1 MSHQQLGHTETRPQ
15 FKVSSKRP
23 EKRRI
28 DLAIPEVVV
37 YCVIHYSTATPVR
50 AKTYMFSC
58 MYVFSTC
65 NSANF
70 LRNQL
75 LTVDIKGMAIYDLCF
90 HNTG

>member
-50 AKTYMFSC
+50 AKPICSLVCMFSQHATLPT
-58 MYVFSTC
+58 F
-65 NSANF
+65 
-70 LRNQL
+70 
-75 LTVDIKGMAIYDLCF
+75 
-90 HNTG
+90 